1 MKNIAFVFL
10 LILTTNLSA
19 QDFNIE
25 EQLYNLPDIIFK
37 KINTPLGYEAAYELR
52 IKQEIDHKDPTKG
65 YFYQRAYLS
74 HRGFNR
80 PTTMVTQGY
89 TSSSNRISEVSELI
103 QSNQIDVEHRFFG
116 ESIPDSLEYKYLTL
130 EQATADLH
138 RINEIFRQIYP
149 NKWVST
155 GISKGGQTTIFYR
168 YFYPKDVD
176 VSIPYVAPLNNSL
189 EDERIYT
196 FLDTVGSD
204 ECRAK
209 IKALQ
214 TRLLKERESVLPLLR
229 WYTYGAKLNFNY
241 LKFEEAFEYA
251 VLEYSFSFWQW
262 GSDCDKIPG
271 ADAPIEEALY
281 HFVTVSGLDFF
292 ADQSMEDFASHY
304 YQAGS
309 QMGYYGYNINDFK
322 PLLKALP
329 TDKNPSAVFMPNKME
344 VKFNNS
350 TPKKTAEWVKKHG
363 NRMVYINGNADT
375 WSATAIRPND
385 NVDALW
391 FFLAGKDHRA
401 ARIKNMS
408 PSERVKLVNNLE
420 RWLDMEI
427 E

>member
-1 MKNIAFVFL
+1 MKNVALAF
-10 LILTTNLSA
+10 LILLTSSLSA

-25 EQLYNLPDIIFK
+25 EQLFNLPDIIFK

-89 TSSSNRISEVSELI
+89 TSNSNRISEVAELL
-103 QSNQIDVEHRFFG
+103 QSNQIDIEHRFFG
-116 ESIPDSLEYKYLTL
+116 ESIPDTLQYQYLTL

-138 RINEIFRQIYP
+138 HINEIFRKIYP

-155 GISKGGQTTIFYR
+155 GISKGGQTSIFYR
-168 YFYPKDVD
+168 YFYPEDVD
-176 VSIPYVAPLNNSL
+176 VSIPYVAPLNSSL

-196 FLDTVGSD
+196 FLDTVGTD

-209 IKALQ
+209 IKAFQ
-214 TRLLKERESVLPLLR
+214 TRILKERETVLPLLR
-229 WYTYGAKLNFNY
+229 WYTYGAQLNFNY

-262 GSDCDKIPG
+262 GSDCDKIPA
-271 ADAPIEEALY
+271 ADVPIEEALY

-292 ADQSMEDFASHY
+292 ADQSMKDFASHY

-344 VKFNNS
+344 VKFNNT
-350 TPKKTAEWVKKHG
+350 TPKKTAEWVKKKG
-363 NRMVYINGNADT
+363 NRMVYINGNSDT

-391 FFLAGKDHRA
+391 FFLDGKDHRA
-401 ARIKNMS
+401 ARIKNMT
-408 PSERVKLVNNLE
+408 PAERKKLVNNLE

>member
-1 MKNIAFVFL
+1 MKNIALVWLLFL
-10 LILTTNLSA
+10 SATITA

-25 EQLYNLPDIIFK
+25 EQLYNLPDVIFK

-52 IKQEIDHKDPTKG
+52 IKQQIDHQNPEKG

-89 TSSSNRISEVSELI
+89 TSISNRISEVAELI
-103 QSNQIDVEHRFFG
+103 KSNQIDVEHRFFG
-116 ESIPDSLEYKYLTL
+116 ESIPDSIEYQYLTL
-130 EQATADLH
+130 EQASADLH
-138 RINEIFRQIYP
+138 HINEIFRKIYP

-155 GISKGGQTTIFYR
+155 GISKGGQTSIFYR
-168 YFYPKDVD
+168 YFYPEDVD
-176 VSIPYVAPLNNSL
+176 VSIPYVAPLNASL

-196 FLDTVGSD
+196 FLDTVGTN
-204 ECRAK
+204 ECRTK
-209 IKALQ
+209 IKDLQ

-229 WYTYGAKLNFNY
+229 WYSYGAQLHFNY
-241 LKFEEAFEYA
+241 LTFEEAFEYA

-262 GSDCDKIPG
+262 GNDCDEIPNS
-271 ADAPIEEALY
+271 DASLEEVLY
-281 HFVTVSGLDFF
+281 HFVTVSGVDFF
-292 ADQSMEDFASHY
+292 SDQSMEDFASHY

-309 QMGYYGYNINDFK
+309 QMGYYGYNISDFK
-322 PLLKALP
+322 PLLKALS
-329 TDKNPSAVFMPNKME
+329 TDKNPSAVFMPNKMK
-344 VKFNNS
+344 VPFNNA
-350 TPKKTAEWVKKHG
+350 TPKKAAEWAKKKG
-363 NRMVYINGNADT
+363 NKMVYINGNSDT

-391 FFLAGKDHRA
+391 FFLEGKDHRA
-401 ARIKNMS
+401 ARIKNMNTN
-408 PSERVKLVNNLE
+408 ERVKLVNHLE

>member
-1 MKNIAFVFL
+1 MKNIAIACL
-10 LILTTNLSA
+10 LLLSATLTA

-25 EQLYNLPDIIFK
+25 EQLYNLPDVIFK

-52 IKQEIDHKDPTKG
+52 IKQQIDHQDPKKG

-89 TSSSNRISEVSELI
+89 TSNSNRISEVAELI
-103 QSNQIDVEHRFFG
+103 KSNQIDVEHRFFG
-116 ESIPDSLEYKYLTL
+116 ESVPDSIEYQYLTL

-138 RINEIFRQIYP
+138 HINEIFRKIYP

-155 GISKGGQTTIFYR
+155 GISKGGQTSIFYR
-168 YFYPKDVD
+168 YFYPEDVD
-176 VSIPYVAPLNNSL
+176 VSIPYVAPLNASL

-196 FLDTVGSD
+196 FLDTVGTN

-229 WYTYGAKLNFNY
+229 WYSYGAQLHFNY
-241 LKFEEAFEYA
+241 LTFEEAFEYA

-262 GSDCDKIPG
+262 GNDCNDIPSKN
-271 ADAPIEEALY
+271 ASLEEVLY
-281 HFVTVSGLDFF
+281 HFVTVSGVDFF

-309 QMGYYGYNINDFK
+309 QMGYYGYNISDFK

-329 TDKNPSAVFMPNKME
+329 TDKNPSAVFMPNKMK
-344 VKFNNS
+344 VPFNNS
-350 TPKKTAEWVKKHG
+350 TPKKAAEWAKKHG
-363 NRMVYINGNADT
+363 NKMIYINGNSDT

-385 NVDALW
+385 NVDAIW
-391 FFLAGKDHRA
+391 FFLDGKDHRD
-401 ARIKNMS
+401 ARIKNMNN
-408 PSERVKLVNNLE
+408 SERVKLVNNLE

>member
-1 MKNIAFVFL
+1 MKNIAIACL
-10 LILTTNLSA
+10 LLLSATLTA

-25 EQLYNLPDIIFK
+25 EQLYNLPDVIFK

-52 IKQEIDHKDPTKG
+52 IKQQIDHQDPEKG

-89 TSSSNRISEVSELI
+89 TSNSNRISEVAELI
-103 QSNQIDVEHRFFG
+103 KSNQIDVEHRFFG
-116 ESIPDSLEYKYLTL
+116 ESVPDSIEYQYLTL

-138 RINEIFRQIYP
+138 HINEIFRKIYP

-155 GISKGGQTTIFYR
+155 GISKGGQTSIFYR
-168 YFYPKDVD
+168 YFYPEDVD
-176 VSIPYVAPLNNSL
+176 VSIPYVAPLNASL

-196 FLDTVGSD
+196 FLDTVGTN

-229 WYTYGAKLNFNY
+229 WYSYGAQLHFNY
-241 LKFEEAFEYA
+241 LTFEEAFEYA

-262 GSDCDKIPG
+262 GNDCNDIPG
-271 ADAPIEEALY
+271 KNASLEEVLY
-281 HFVTVSGLDFF
+281 HFVTVSGVDFF

-309 QMGYYGYNINDFK
+309 QMGYYGYNISDFK

-329 TDKNPSAVFMPNKME
+329 TDKNPSAVFMPNKMK
-344 VKFNNS
+344 VPFNNP
-350 TPKKTAEWVKKHG
+350 TPKKAAEWAKKHG
-363 NRMVYINGNADT
+363 NKMIYINGNSDT

-385 NVDALW
+385 NVDAIW
-391 FFLAGKDHRA
+391 FFLDGKDHRD
-401 ARIKNMS
+401 ARIKNMNN
-408 PSERVKLVNNLE
+408 SERVKLVNNLE